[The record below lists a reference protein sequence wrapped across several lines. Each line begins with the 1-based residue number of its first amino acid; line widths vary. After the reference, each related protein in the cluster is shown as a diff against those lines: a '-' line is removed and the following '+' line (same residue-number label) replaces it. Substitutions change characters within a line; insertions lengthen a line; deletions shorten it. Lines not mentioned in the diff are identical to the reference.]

1 MYRRAYHVRYIQE
14 ECGSI
19 GLKGNK
25 NNEKASHSGG
35 LFTFASMKIS
45 AVFLLFNLGGG
56 EILLILVA
64 AIMMF
69 GSKRIPEIAR
79 GLGKGIR
86 EVRNATNDIKR
97 EIQKGINE
105 AESQVE
111 QATRVAEEPAK
122 EVNEVPGAI
131 NRKKSQPD
139 QASEQSI
146 SEDPVPNNN
155 KNQEPQ

>member
-1 MYRRAYHVRYIQE
+1 MNIA
-14 ECGSI
+14 
-19 GLKGNK
+19 
-25 NNEKASHSGG
+25 
-35 LFTFASMKIS
+35 

-64 AIMMF
+64 TVVMF

-97 EIQKGINE
+97 EIQKGIDE

-111 QATRVAEEPAK
+111 QAIRVAEKPSE
-122 EVNEVPGAI
+122 EVNDIQGAVT
-131 NRKKSQPD
+131 RKKP
-139 QASEQSI
+139 QAKHEPEQGS
-146 SEDPVPNNN
+146 SADSAPNDNL
-155 KNQEPQ
+155 NQEPQ

>member
-1 MYRRAYHVRYIQE
+1 MV
-14 ECGSI
+14 
-19 GLKGNK
+19 L
-25 NNEKASHSGG
+25 
-35 LFTFASMKIS
+35 
-45 AVFLLFNLGGG
+45 LLFNLGGG

-64 AIMMF
+64 TVVMF

-122 EVNEVPGAI
+122 EVNDIPGAVT
-131 NRKKSQPD
+131 RKRPQTD
-139 QASEQSI
+139 QSPAQSNSTDTESSNDI
-146 SEDPVPNNN
+146 
-155 KNQEPQ
+155 KQEPK